1 MATFQEMAVEHIING
16 VDRAN
21 QDRRARAVVDL
32 STITLLVDA
41 GLTTFE
47 KAAQR
52 IVEIQAGLPEPYQA
66 PGVGRQLQ
74 GITQWL
80 LAQQRPRTLAGALG
94 TPDPVLGDDVPQW

>member
-1 MATFQEMAVEHIING
+1 VATFYEIAIDHIING

-21 QDRRARAVVDL
+21 HDRRARAVVDL
-32 STITLLVDA
+32 ATITLLVDA

-52 IVEIQAGLPEPYQA
+52 IVEIQAGLPEQYQA
-66 PGVGRQLQ
+66 PDVSRQLQ
-74 GITQWL
+74 ATTQWL

-94 TPDPVLGDDVPQW
+94 TPDPAPADDEPKF

>member
-1 MATFQEMAVEHIING
+1 MATFQEMAVDHIING

-32 STITLLVDA
+32 ATITLLVDA

-66 PGVGRQLQ
+66 PAVSRQLQ
-74 GITQWL
+74 GQL
-80 LAQQRPRTLAGALG
+80 SGCSPSSVRELSQAR
-94 TPDPVLGDDVPQW
+94 